1 MFDVTERRAAEEALR
16 EREVE
21 RARNDEL
28 RASRARIVEAADA
41 ARRRIERD
49 LHDGAQQRLVL
60 VSLTLKRAEARAK
73 GTPAEEVL
81 VEASEQLREGLAELR
96 DLAHG
101 IHPAVLGEHG
111 LGAALDGLVARCP
124 FPVEVRAAAERAA
137 PAVEAAIYFTIA
149 EALTNVAKYA
159 QASQAS
165 VTIEVEGRHARG
177 RGHRRR
183 HRRGEHGGRL
193 GPARAGG
200 PARRHRRHAHR
211 AQPRGPGHD
220 HPRLRAAA
228 SRRVAAP
235 RPALRACGR
244 PIRARGSGR

>member
-21 RARNDEL
+21 QARTEEL

-124 FPVEVRAAAERAA
+124 FPVDVRVAPERAA

-159 QASQAS
+159 QATQAS
-165 VTIEVEGRHARG
+165 VTIEVAGRHAGG

-183 HRRGEHGGRL
+183 RRRGEHGGRL
-193 GPARAGG
+193 GPARPRG
-200 PARRHRRHAHR
+200 PPRRHRRHAHG
-211 AQPRGPGHD
+211 AQPRREGHD
-220 HPRLRAAA
+220 DPRLRAAGPRRLGA
-228 SRRVAAP
+228 SAA
-235 RPALRACGR
+235 ASA
-244 PIRARGSGR
+244 S